1 MKNLSKYIAFAFLG
15 MAMASCGDD
24 YNDWANPQT
33 NPQEDAITIPG
44 LTATAADAIDLA
56 NVSEDSVST
65 FTLNTAVLPEGF
77 QLADARV
84 EVTPQGVEGA
94 TKTTFNAGIEG
105 RAAAADLSDLVVN
118 AYGKR
123 PTART
128 FDAHVY
134 LDAVKDGQAV
144 LIDAGKINVV
154 VTPKAPYIASNYYLV
169 GDMYGEGKWALADC
183 VKFNHS
189 DADVYEDPVFTLMV
203 TTTKD
208 NQYWKIIP
216 QGNIDAGNPWA
227 IQNDPKGVVGV
238 TKNGDDAMSGTL
250 VTSVTKDDGT
260 TDAPNAAMIAKA
272 GIYQITINMMDY
284 TYSIKQISP
293 EYYLVGKLQGWSPEP
308 ENKTCLMY
316 AETPMVQSYTTQWND
331 DANLKIWLG
340 SDFGV
345 WANAYGSATMADA
358 NTPTGSLKSDN
369 KAGAII
375 CPEPGAFYTFTADFS
390 TMTYKWTKLENQN
403 PTEFENVSLIG
414 VGGKWGDNDDVD
426 MTQVTPHNWFI
437 ETTLPVG
444 GFKIRANHGW
454 NAGGNWGYTADQKFT
469 STGKLFN
476 DGGSSDIKIAT
487 AGKYRIFFNDI
498 TNEYAIIAVAE

>member
-1 MKNLSKYIAFAFLG
+1 MKKISLYVSIALAGLFMG
-15 MAMASCGDD
+15 SCSDD
-24 YNDWANPQT
+24 FTNWANPQT

-65 FTLNTAVLPEGF
+65 FTLSTAALPEGF
-77 QLADARV
+77 KLADARV

-94 TKTTFNAGIEG
+94 TKTTLNAGIEG

-169 GDMYGEGKWALADC
+169 GDMYGEGKWTLADC

-189 DADVYEDPVFTLMV
+189 DADVYEDPEFTLMV

-227 IQNDPKGVVGV
+227 IQNDPKGVLGV

-293 EYYLVGKLQGWSPEP
+293 EYYLVGALQSWSDQ
-308 ENKTCLMY
+308 NMSCLMT
-316 AETPMVQSYTTQWND
+316 AETAMVQNFTTKWTG

-340 SDFGV
+340 SDFGKWDNAFGSAAGDGV
-345 WANAYGSATMADA
+345 SAAEGKLKANGGAIVCPEKNAY
-358 NTPTGSLKSDN
+358 
-369 KAGAII
+369 
-375 CPEPGAFYTFTADFS
+375 YTFTADFS
-390 TMTYKWTKLENQN
+390 TMTYKWTKLANQN
-403 PTEFENVSLIG
+403 PTEFEYVGLIG
-414 VGGKWGDNDDVD
+414 VGGKWSDGDDIDLK
-426 MTQVTPHNWFI
+426 QVAPHNWYLAKQEI
-437 ETTLPVG
+437 PAG
-444 GFKIRANHGW
+444 GLKIRADHKW
-454 NAGGNWGYTADQKFT
+454 RDDGNWGFGEGQNYENKGTLIT
-469 STGKLFN
+469 S
-476 DGGSSDIKIAT
+476 GGSGNIPVP
-487 AGKYRIFFNDI
+487 AGTYNIYFNDI
-498 TNEYAIIAVAE
+498 TGAYAFVEVK

>member
-1 MKNLSKYIAFAFLG
+1 MKKLSKYIAFAFLG

-65 FTLNTAVLPEGF
+65 FTLSTAALPEGYK
-77 QLADARV
+77 LADARV

-169 GDMYGEGKWALADC
+169 GDMYGEGKWTLADC

-189 DADVYEDPVFTLMV
+189 GVDVYEDPVFTLMV

-208 NQYWKIIP
+208 NQNWKIIP
-216 QGNIDAGNPWA
+216 QGNIDAGNPWE
-227 IQNDPKGVVGV
+227 IENDPKGVVGV
-238 TKNGDDAMSGTL
+238 AIDGDTSMSGSL
-250 VTSVTKDDGT
+250 VTSITKEDGT
-260 TDAPNAAMIAKA
+260 TVGPGAGKLEKA

-284 TYSIKQISP
+284 TYTIKQISP
-293 EYYLVGKLQGWSPEP
+293 EYYLVGKLQGWSDKLEG
-308 ENKTCLMY
+308 KTCLMY
-316 AETPMVQSYTTQWND
+316 AETPMVQSYTTLWKD

-345 WANAYGSATMADA
+345 WANAFGTEVDGDQSVK
-358 NTPTGSLKSDN
+358 GSL
-369 KAGAII
+369 AGSNAIK
-375 CPEPGAFYTFTADFS
+375 CPEPGSFYTFTADFS

-403 PTEFENVSLIG
+403 PTEFEHVSLIG
-414 VGGKWGDNDDVD
+414 VGGKWNDGDDID

-444 GFKIRANHGW
+444 GFKIRANYAW
-454 NAGGNWGYTADQKFT
+454 NKGGNWGYTADQEFT

-476 DGGSSDIKIAT
+476 DGNSGNITIAT

-498 TNEYAIIAVAE
+498 TTEYAIIAVAE

>member
-1 MKNLSKYIAFAFLG
+1 MKKLSKYIAFAFLG

-77 QLADARV
+77 KLADARV

-293 EYYLVGKLQGWSPEP
+293 EYYLVGKLQGWSDKP

-316 AETPMVQSYTTQWND
+316 AETPMVQSYTTQWKD

-340 SDFGV
+340 SDWGT
-345 WANAYGSATMADA
+345 WSSAYGSATMADA

-369 KAGAII
+369 NAGAIV
-375 CPEPGAFYTFTADFS
+375 CPEPGAFYTFKVDFS
-390 TMTYKWTKLENQN
+390 TMTYSWTKLENQN
-403 PTEFENVSLIG
+403 PTAYEKVGLIG
-414 VGGKWGDNDDVD
+414 VGGDWDNDVD
-426 MTQVTPHNWFI
+426 MTEVTPHNWFI
-437 ETTLPVG
+437 EKTIPEG
-444 GFKIRANHGW
+444 SFKIRANHEW
-454 NAGGNWGYTADQKFT
+454 NNAANWGYAEGQEFS
-469 STGKLFN
+469 STGKLITS
-476 DGGSSDIKIAT
+476 GGSKDIKVS

-498 TNEYAIIAVAE
+498 TLEYAIIAVAE